1 LQICSAIAD
10 NDRLLYC
17 DHLPEMPN
25 TAVFLL
31 LISRLHL
38 ESDLVAATK
47 PPMGANSIYVGK
59 IKE

>member
-1 LQICSAIAD
+1 
-10 NDRLLYC
+10 
-17 DHLPEMPN
+17 MPN
-25 TAVFLL
+25 TAVFLP

-47 PPMGANSIYVGK
+47 PPMGANFIYVGK